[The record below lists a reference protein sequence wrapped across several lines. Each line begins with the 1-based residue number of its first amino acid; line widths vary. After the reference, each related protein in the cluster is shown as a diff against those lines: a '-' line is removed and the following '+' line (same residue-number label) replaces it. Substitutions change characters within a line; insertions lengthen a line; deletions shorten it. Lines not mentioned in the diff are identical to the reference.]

1 MTEENYVQAC
11 INRDRWLR
19 PVRQGGAPGAGA
31 RPGASGPGNSHHRH
45 GTLDAVVLGETA
57 IVFPP
62 AEYEKTSAANAAG
75 ILAQAKEVAA
85 EIGVSCETLH
95 VKDRRPA
102 EGIIETAKAKHCD
115 LIVMGSHGRRGISRL
130 VLGSQAN
137 EVVSHSTVPVLV
149 CR

>member
-1 MTEENYVQAC
+1 MYRHILIATDGSDLSGRA
-11 INRDRWLR
+11 
-19 PVRQGGAPGAGA
+19 VRQGLGLSQALQAQATVITVTEPW
-31 RPGASGPGNSHHRH
+31 
-45 GTLDAVVLGETA
+45 DAVIIGEAA

-75 ILAQAKEVAA
+75 ILAQARGMAA
-85 EIGVSCETLH
+85 EIGVTCKTLH
-95 VKDRRPA
+95 VTDHRAA
-102 EGIIETAKAKHCD
+102 EGIIETAEAKHCD